1 VPYGIFWHY
10 CVILALAF
18 VRMCVVSIHQVA
30 AKGSSRKLGA
40 GVHRTIAGYE
50 HAVGTDAEQRSR
62 PLEMEENRERF
73 AEDDPRHHTI
83 KIRGMLSDIRD
94 HLREDIGKINE
105 PRAEALFET
114 TAETLDGLITA
125 FEDYE
130 RGQEEAWRENT

>member
-1 VPYGIFWHY
+1 
-10 CVILALAF
+10 
-18 VRMCVVSIHQVA
+18 
-30 AKGSSRKLGA
+30 
-40 GVHRTIAGYE
+40 
-50 HAVGTDAEQRSR
+50 
-62 PLEMEENRERF
+62 MEVNRERF

-83 KIRGMLSDIRD
+83 RIREMLGEVRD
-94 HLREDIGKINE
+94 HLREDIAKINE

>member
-1 VPYGIFWHY
+1 
-10 CVILALAF
+10 
-18 VRMCVVSIHQVA
+18 
-30 AKGSSRKLGA
+30 
-40 GVHRTIAGYE
+40 
-50 HAVGTDAEQRSR
+50 
-62 PLEMEENRERF
+62 MEENRERF

-83 KIRGMLSDIRD
+83 RIRDMLSEVRD

-130 RGQEEAWRENT
+130 RRQEEAWRDDA